1 MLLIVFPVLA
11 VLAAATGWWF
21 QAPLSELQPAIV
33 PLLMVIMLCMGLT
46 LKPNDFFQVGRYG
59 KALASGMLLQ
69 FTVMPLSALLIAKSL
84 GFDEDLTLGMLLV
97 GTVAG
102 GTSSNVMTYLARGH
116 VALSVTMTSISTTLS
131 ILLTPLLLSVLIG
144 SKIDIPA
151 MAMLES
157 LVKIILLPVSLGVLI
172 NHFAQSRVHRIRPQ
186 LPVISVLCIVII
198 IATVVALN
206 HEFLKVS
213 AWKVGVA
220 TLAHNMVGMSMGF
233 LAARLLGFDQAIQ
246 RTMALEVGMQN
257 SGLATALAVQFF
269 SALSALPGAIFSVWL
284 NLTGSLFAAGCSM
297 WDKRTTR
304 SRKSPS

>member
-1 MLLIVFPVLA
+1 MLLILFPVLA
-11 VLAAATGWWF
+11 ASAAAAGWWF
-21 QAPLSELQPAIV
+21 HTPFTELQPAIV
-33 PLLMVIMLCMGLT
+33 PLLMTIMLCMGLT
-46 LKPNDFFQVGRYG
+46 LKTSDFYQVGRYG

-69 FTVMPLSALLIAKSL
+69 FTVMPLAALLIANLL
-84 GFDEDLTLGMLLV
+84 GLGEDLTLGLLLV

-116 VALSVTMTSISTTLS
+116 VALSVTMTSISTGLS
-131 ILLTPLLLSVLIG
+131 IFLTPLLLSTLIG

-172 NHFAQSRVHRIRPQ
+172 NHFAQSRVHRFRPL
-186 LPVISVLCIVII
+186 LPIISVLCIIVI

-206 HEFLKVS
+206 HEFLEVS

-220 TLAHNMVGMSMGF
+220 TLVHNLIGMGMGF
-233 LAARLLGFDQAIQ
+233 LVARLLGFDTAIQ
-246 RTMALEVGMQN
+246 RTIALEVGMQN

-297 WDKRTTR
+297 GDKRETR
-304 SRKSPS
+304 SRK